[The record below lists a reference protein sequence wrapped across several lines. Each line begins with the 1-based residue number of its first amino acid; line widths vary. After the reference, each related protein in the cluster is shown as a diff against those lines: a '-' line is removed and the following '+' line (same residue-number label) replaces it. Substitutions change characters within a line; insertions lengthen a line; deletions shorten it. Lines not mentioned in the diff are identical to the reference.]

1 MKKKDIENK
10 FEMYLPPS
18 YLETIHQS
26 QLNNTILKSLLTKRK
41 RIIKSLENLDVEIEK
56 TSHKRQLLHNQTTY
70 IKKKY
75 LPKIYYKQYYK
86 KNQSTLFSHIVI
98 KYHLISRT
106 VYFGKIDKLINKFS
120 NLNLSLDHNN
130 FKSKIFPLLY
140 PKVLDFLS
148 SIKNESEFL
157 NLNIKSNNL
166 ISFVLDNKVDD
177 NNEKD
182 ISLLDYIKSLE

>member
-1 MKKKDIENK
+1 MKPKDIENK
-10 FEMYLPPS
+10 FEMYLPSS
-18 YLETIHQS
+18 YLEAIHQS
-26 QLNNTILKSLLTKRK
+26 QLNDTILKSLLKKRK
-41 RIIKSLENLDVEIEK
+41 RIIKSLENIDVEIEK
-56 TSHKRQLLHNQTTY
+56 ISHKRQLLHNQTAY

-120 NLNLSLDHNN
+120 SLNLSLDHNN

-148 SIKNESEFL
+148 NIKNESEFL
-157 NLNIKSNNL
+157 NLNINSNNL

-182 ISLLDYIKSLE
+182 TSLLDYIKSLE

>member
-1 MKKKDIENK
+1 LKQKNIENK
-10 FEMYLPPS
+10 FEMYFPSS
-18 YLETIHQS
+18 YLEAIHQT
-26 QLNNTILKSLLTKRK
+26 QLNDTILKSLLKKRK

-56 TSHKRQLLHNQTTY
+56 TSHKRQILHNQTSY

-98 KYHLISRT
+98 KYLLISRT
-106 VYFGKIDKLINKFS
+106 VYFGKIDNLIDNFSKL
-120 NLNLSLDHNN
+120 NLNLNHSN

-140 PKVLDFLS
+140 PKVLVFLS

-157 NLNIKSNNL
+157 NLNIKSNHL

-177 NNEKD
+177 NVEKNT
-182 ISLLDYIKSLE
+182 SLLDYIKSLE

>member
-1 MKKKDIENK
+1 MNKKNIENK
-10 FEMYLPPS
+10 LEAYLPTA
-18 YLETIHQS
+18 YLESVEQS
-26 QLNNTILKSLLTKRK
+26 QLNNAILNSLLTKRK
-41 RIIKSLENLDVEIEK
+41 RIIKTLENLDVEIEK
-56 TSHKRQLLHNQTTY
+56 TSHKRQILHNQTSY

-106 VYFGKIDKLINKFS
+106 VYFGKIDNLIDNFSKL
-120 NLNLSLDHNN
+120 NLNLDHSN

-140 PKVLDFLS
+140 PKVLVFLS

-157 NLNIKSNNL
+157 NLNIKSNHL

-177 NNEKD
+177 NIEKNT
-182 ISLLDYIKSLE
+182 SLLDYIKSLE

>member
-1 MKKKDIENK
+1 MKKKDIESK

-41 RIIKSLENLDVEIEK
+41 RIIKSLENIDVEIEK
-56 TSHKRQLLHNQTTY
+56 ISHKRQLLHNQTAY

-98 KYHLISRT
+98 KYL
-106 VYFGKIDKLINKFS
+106 FAFKLVIV
-120 NLNLSLDHNN
+120 
-130 FKSKIFPLLY
+130 IG
-140 PKVLDFLS
+140 
-148 SIKNESEFL
+148 
-157 NLNIKSNNL
+157 
-166 ISFVLDNKVDD
+166 
-177 NNEKD
+177 
-182 ISLLDYIKSLE
+182 LLDLICSINNGIAEP

>member
-10 FEMYLPPS
+10 FEMYLPSS
-18 YLETIHQS
+18 YLEAIRQS
-26 QLNNTILKSLLTKRK
+26 QLNNTILKSLLAKRK

-56 TSHKRQLLHNQTTY
+56 ISHKRQLLHNQTAY

-98 KYHLISRT
+98 KYLFISRT
-106 VYFGKIDKLINKFS
+106 VYFGKIDKLINIFS
-120 NLNLSLDHNN
+120 SLNLSLDHNN

-157 NLNIKSNNL
+157 NLNINSNNL

-182 ISLLDYIKSLE
+182 ISLLDYIKSL

>member
-1 MKKKDIENK
+1 MKQKKIENK
-10 FEMYLPPS
+10 FEIYLPSS
-18 YLETIHQS
+18 YLESIVKS
-26 QLNNTILKSLLTKRK
+26 KLNNTILNSLLTKRK
-41 RIIKSLENLDVEIEK
+41 RIIKTLENLDVEIEI
-56 TSHKRQLLHNQTTY
+56 TSHKRQILHNQTSY

-98 KYHLISRT
+98 KYLLISRT
-106 VYFGKIDKLINKFS
+106 VYFGKIDNLIDNFSKL
-120 NLNLSLDHNN
+120 NLNLDHSN

-140 PKVLDFLS
+140 PKVLVFLS

-157 NLNIKSNNL
+157 NLNIKSNHL

-177 NNEKD
+177 NVERNTT
-182 ISLLDYIKSLE
+182 LLDYIKSLE